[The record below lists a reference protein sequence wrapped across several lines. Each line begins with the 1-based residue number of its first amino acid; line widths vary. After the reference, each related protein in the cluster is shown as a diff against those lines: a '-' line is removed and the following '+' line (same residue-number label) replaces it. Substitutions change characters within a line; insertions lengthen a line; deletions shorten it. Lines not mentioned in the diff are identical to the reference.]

1 MDKILLDNKIYYL
14 SRIYDLNKMTTAEVR
29 ELAENIGKVMTSM
42 SKNTQRRLE
51 VLQRFCYDY
60 ANSREER

>member
-14 SRIYDLNKMTTAEVR
+14 SKIYDLNKMNTTEVR
-29 ELAENIGKVMTSM
+29 ELAGNIGKVMASM

-60 ANSREER
+60 ANSREEM